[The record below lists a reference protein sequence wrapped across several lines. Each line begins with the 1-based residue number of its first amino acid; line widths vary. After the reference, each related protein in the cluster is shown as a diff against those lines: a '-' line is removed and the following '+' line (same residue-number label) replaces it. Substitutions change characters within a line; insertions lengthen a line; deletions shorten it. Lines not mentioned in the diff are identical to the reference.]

1 MNIVINYD
9 SSVANAPTAFKA
21 AVQAA
26 VNYYDNLI
34 TTPITVTIDFG
45 YGEVA
50 GQSMGSGALGE
61 SSGNGYFLNYSQVKS
76 ALTATATSTADI
88 LSVLNMPAS
97 DPTNGGLFWVTD
109 AQAKAFGITNNPNFS
124 DPEDGFVGLTSQYPL
139 NYSPQNT
146 SVAGQYSAVGVL
158 EHEISE
164 VLGRTSGLGSWTYG
178 GQSVYTP
185 LDLFRYTAP
194 GVRDLTPAAG
204 YFSVDGQTMLDQYN
218 GASSGA
224 DLGDWGPT
232 VYGDSYGYG
241 FAGQAGVVT
250 PVDQQVMDVLGYT
263 LSTTATSQTPK
274 ISLTLAQFGADTATL
289 AGFTSPF
296 NLTVTGVSI
305 SQRTAIEAGAHV
317 TAITISDTAAD
328 ISAAIA
334 TLNSDSEITSIVVSD
349 NAAIT
354 VTAAQQSAD
363 ARALSELVNAN
374 GTAAT
379 VTVSGGGGGGSVVSP
394 TFTGAAA
401 VVSADL
407 DSLNA
412 NTAVTS
418 VVISDNAAV
427 VLSVAQLTHDTRVLG
442 ELSDANGHAY
452 ALTVAD
458 TAADLAAAFG
468 ALNANSHVG
477 ALQISDNAALVL
489 TAAQATQDTV
499 ALGKLA
505 NAGGG
510 PVVVKVSDTAADILA
525 DLSALNAASRVG
537 AIVVADNAAL
547 TLTAAQAVQASNV
560 LGKLIDANSAAT
572 VIKVSDT
579 AANLTANLASLG
591 AETRL
596 GAIVVS
602 NNTALTLTAAQAVAG
617 ASALGKLTFASGA
630 APVVKI
636 SDTAAHLSAA
646 LDGLVGL
653 AHLSTITISD
663 SGRLSLSAVQVTGDA
678 SVLAKI
684 SGSWTMNVSDTAA
697 HLTSALPFLLADASH
712 LGAISVSDGGT
723 LTLTAAQYSADSTV
737 LAKIGGAHTVEVTG
751 VTGQAYSSET
761 FAYNSAGTLTV
772 TTLHETNGSLAITG
786 AGNGLTFSSTNAVES
801 IRVTG
806 TGDSFVINPG
816 LGSETITGYNPASD
830 VLSFSHT
837 LFANAAGVLAAAA
850 NDGHGDVL
858 IHVGASEIELV
869 GVTLAQLSQHPSEF
883 HFF

>member
-596 GAIVVS
+596 GAIV
-602 NNTALTLTAAQAVAG
+602 
-617 ASALGKLTFASGA
+617 
-630 APVVKI
+630 
-636 SDTAAHLSAA
+636 
-646 LDGLVGL
+646 
-653 AHLSTITISD
+653 ISD